1 MLLNTLQCT
10 GQPLE
15 TKNVP
20 APIVS
25 SAELE
30 KPCFG
35 AIISDLKGA
44 RAQTLKHGS

>member
-1 MLLNTLQCT
+1 MLLNTLQYT

-15 TKNVP
+15 TKSVP
-20 APIVS
+20 APVV

-35 AIISDLKGA
+35 SVISVLKEA
-44 RAQTLKHGS
+44 RTQTLNHGS